1 MPAHWRRF
9 FHQENLI
16 VVEYVLLYYTSSI
29 IIFEHETTLID
40 SFLSSSSIFLWV
52 LQRKMEL
59 SQADYIYDFSD
70 ELDDDSPFNFKGSH
84 SIDYYNTVSD

>member
-16 VVEYVLLYYTSSI
+16 VVEYVLYYTSSI